1 MGLCISKTNAVGN
14 CHKSDDSLAII
25 DTSANTAFTS
35 IQVELWM
42 DISKYLPCEDV
53 MNLRLAS
60 LGIPGAVTLN
70 PRLTSH
76 LVLNLDNCPHS
87 DWIWKKGSDTEHLAR
102 KWCRRDGKVDFP
114 KDITNDEL
122 DIFISRGYLH
132 GAKRVSFARCRK
144 LNVEWFQLLKG
155 LGRLDFIEVSL
166 PTSITDSE
174 LIKAIRYL
182 RKVDRLNCVG
192 TSALTNYKCL
202 GELSNLRELHFLHN
216 KHLKS
221 LTFLGKLS
229 NLKNLS
235 IDGMLN
241 VDKSSSLTPIV
252 DDDVLAT
259 MCGLPLRTLVIGT
272 RLEIS
277 GLGLLQLGHM
287 QSLESLTLERGA
299 GESLTD
305 NVLKVLCGLK
315 RLRKLRI
322 THCEKLS
329 DRGLSYLQHLPR
341 LSAIEL
347 RGSNFTDEG
356 ARQISKVKG
365 LKQLSMIGWEGLTDR
380 GLYYL
385 SKIKSLES
393 LDLRYSSQIS
403 DSGLEQLR
411 RLKVLRDLK
420 LAECS
425 VTSKGRARLSK
436 NGVQVKVG

>member
-1 MGLCISKTNAVGN
+1 MGLCISNAVDSSNG
-14 CHKSDDSLAII
+14 HKSNHSLATI
-25 DTSANTAFTS
+25 DTAANIPFTS
-35 IQVELWM
+35 LQVELW
-42 DISKYLPCEDV
+42 IGIAKYLPCKDV

-60 LGIPGAVTLN
+60 LGIPDAVTLN

-76 LVLNLDNCPHS
+76 LVLNLDNCPYI
-87 DWIWKKGSDTEHLAR
+87 DWIWKKGSDNEDIAR
-102 KWCRRDGKVDFP
+102 KWCSRDGKVDFP

-122 DIFISRGYLH
+122 ELFISRGYLH
-132 GAKRVSFARCRK
+132 GTKRASFARCRK
-144 LNVEWFQLLKG
+144 LTVEWFELVKG
-155 LGRLDFIEVSL
+155 LGRLEFIEVSL

-174 LIKAIRYL
+174 LKKATRYL
-182 RKVDRLNCVG
+182 KRVDRLNCIG
-192 TSALTNYKCL
+192 TSALKNYKYL

-229 NLKNLS
+229 SLQNLN
-235 IDGMLN
+235 IDGMLDVEN
-241 VDKSSSLTPIV
+241 TSSLTPIV

-259 MCGLPLRTLVIGT
+259 ISGIPLRTLIIGT

-277 GLGLLQLGHM
+277 GLGLLQLSHM
-287 QSLESLTLERGA
+287 QSLEYLALERGA

-305 NVLKVLCGLK
+305 NVLKVLCFLTK
-315 RLRKLRI
+315 LRKLRI
-322 THCEKLS
+322 THCEELTDK
-329 DRGLSYLQHLPR
+329 GLSSLQHLPQ
-341 LSAIEL
+341 LSCIEL
-347 RGSNFTDEG
+347 RGGSNFTDEG

-365 LKQLSMIGWEGLTDR
+365 LKQLSLIGWQLTDK

-393 LDLRYSSQIS
+393 LDLRYSSQIT

-411 RLKVLRDLK
+411 RLKVLRDLQ

-436 NGVQVKVG
+436 NGVRVKVG

>member
-1 MGLCISKTNAVGN
+1 
-14 CHKSDDSLAII
+14 
-25 DTSANTAFTS
+25 
-35 IQVELWM
+35 M
-42 DISKYLPCEDV
+42 D
-53 MNLRLAS
+53 
-60 LGIPGAVTLN
+60 
-70 PRLTSH
+70 
-76 LVLNLDNCPHS
+76 
-87 DWIWKKGSDTEHLAR
+87 
-102 KWCRRDGKVDFP
+102 
-114 KDITNDEL
+114 
-122 DIFISRGYLH
+122 
-132 GAKRVSFARCRK
+132 
-144 LNVEWFQLLKG
+144 WFQLVKG
-155 LGRLDFIEVSL
+155 LGRFDFIEVSL
-166 PTSITDSE
+166 PTSITDIE
-174 LIKAIRYL
+174 LKKAIRYL
-182 RKVDRLNCVG
+182 RKVDRLNCIG

-221 LTFLGKLS
+221 LTFLGELS
-229 NLKNLS
+229 NLKVLS
-235 IDGMLN
+235 IDGRLN
-241 VDKSSSLTPIV
+241 ADNTSSLTPIV
-252 DDDVLAT
+252 DDNVLAT
-259 MCGLPLRTLVIGT
+259 MSGLPLRTLVIGT

-277 GLGLLQLGHM
+277 GLGLLQLSHM
-287 QSLESLTLERGA
+287 QRLESLALERGT

-329 DRGLSYLQHLPR
+329 DRGLSSLQHLPR
-341 LSAIEL
+341 LSSVEL
-347 RGSNFTDEG
+347 RGSIFSDEG

-411 RLKVLRDLK
+411 RLKVLRDVQ
-420 LAECS
+420 LAECN
-425 VTSKGRARLSK
+425 VTSKGIARLSK

>member
-1 MGLCISKTNAVGN
+1 MGLCISNAVGSN
-14 CHKSDDSLAII
+14 GHKSNDSLAPV
-25 DTSANTAFTS
+25 DTAANTPFTS
-35 IQVELWM
+35 IQVELW
-42 DISKYLPCEDV
+42 IGIAKYLPCKDV
-53 MNLRLAS
+53 MSLRLAS
-60 LGIPGAVTLN
+60 LGIPDAATLN

-76 LVLNLDNCPHS
+76 LVLNLDNCPYI
-87 DWIWKKGSDTEHLAR
+87 DWIWKKGSDNEDIAR
-102 KWCRRDGKVDFP
+102 KWCSRDGKVDFP

-122 DIFISRGYLH
+122 ELFISRGYLH
-132 GAKRVSFARCRK
+132 GTKRASFARCRK
-144 LNVEWFQLLKG
+144 LTVEWFELVKR
-155 LGRLDFIEVSL
+155 LGRLEFIEVSL

-174 LIKAIRYL
+174 LKKATRYL
-182 RKVDRLNCVG
+182 KGVDRLNCIG
-192 TSALTNYKCL
+192 SSALKNYKYL

-229 NLKNLS
+229 SLQNLN
-235 IDGMLN
+235 IDGMLDVKN
-241 VDKSSSLTPIV
+241 TSSLTPIV
-252 DDDVLAT
+252 DDDVLAIIS
-259 MCGLPLRTLVIGT
+259 GIPLRTLIIGT

-277 GLGLLQLGHM
+277 GLGLLQLSHM
-287 QSLESLTLERGA
+287 QSLEYLALERGA

-305 NVLKVLCGLK
+305 NILKVLCGLTK
-315 RLRKLRI
+315 LRKLRI
-322 THCEKLS
+322 THCEKLT
-329 DRGLSYLQHLPR
+329 DKGLSSLQHLPQ
-341 LSAIEL
+341 LSCIEL

-365 LKQLSMIGWEGLTDR
+365 LKQLSLIGWEQLTDK

-393 LDLRYSSQIS
+393 LDLRYASQIT

-411 RLKVLRDLK
+411 RLKVLRDLQ

-436 NGVQVKVG
+436 NGVRVKVG